1 MGIITMGGNRVTV
14 QTSLTRER
22 YKLGTSMKQLE
33 RKGECDLYRGLA
45 MAQLVLKHRENTN
58 GKTRIIAFVGSP
70 IKENPKLLRL
80 ALMLSKDQIA
90 VDILSFGEMEENH
103 EVLSN
108 FISQVNLDDNSHLYE
123 VSSYQ
128 SFNDI
133 ILPTH
138 TGNGFDDD
146 DALDPE
152 LRRVLEESMRTYQQE
167 TGQAMAPM
175 MTDTMESSGKSD
187 DMEELK
193 QAFEGED
200 VDEEYIA
207 DLRAAML
214 ESLQESQNN
223 DKDKKDNNKEVDYSV
238 C

>member
-1 MGIITMGGNRVTV
+1 
-14 QTSLTRER
+14 
-22 YKLGTSMKQLE
+22 
-33 RKGECDLYRGLA
+33 
-45 MAQLVLKHRENTN
+45 
-58 GKTRIIAFVGSP
+58 
-70 IKENPKLLRL
+70 
-80 ALMLSKDQIA
+80 
-90 VDILSFGEMEENH
+90 
-103 EVLSN
+103 
-108 FISQVNLDDNSHLYE
+108 
-123 VSSYQ
+123 
-128 SFNDI
+128 
-133 ILPTH
+133 
-138 TGNGFDDD
+138 
-146 DALDPE
+146 
-152 LRRVLEESMRTYQQE
+152 MRTYQQE

-207 DLRAAML
+207 DVRTWRRIDMQLRAAML

>member
-1 MGIITMGGNRVTV
+1 M
-14 QTSLTRER
+14 
-22 YKLGTSMKQLE
+22 
-33 RKGECDLYRGLA
+33 
-45 MAQLVLKHRENTN
+45 
-58 GKTRIIAFVGSP
+58 
-70 IKENPKLLRL
+70 
-80 ALMLSKDQIA
+80 
-90 VDILSFGEMEENH
+90 
-103 EVLSN
+103 
-108 FISQVNLDDNSHLYE
+108 
-123 VSSYQ
+123 SSYQ

-193 QAFEGED
+193 QAFEGEVVVED
-200 VDEEYIA
+200 YIA
-207 DLRAAML
+207 DVRTWRRIDM
-214 ESLQESQNN
+214 
-223 DKDKKDNNKEVDYSV
+223 
-238 C
+238 